1 MVFEKFFCKCLHSYS
16 IALRVTLYR
25 KCSVKCHVLTRLKW
39 VRLKTQHLMTGIEG
53 LEEFSCSVSLELCR
67 PHHYG

>member
-25 KCSVKCHVLTRLKW
+25 KCSVKCHVLTHLKW
-39 VRLKTQHLMTGIEG
+39 VRLRTQHLMTGIEG
-53 LEEFSCSVSLELCR
+53 LKEFS
-67 PHHYG
+67 